1 MNKVRTWL
9 AIAGGAVL
17 AASPALAGDIATFQS
32 IGFSQDG
39 SIYAFE
45 EFGIQ
50 DGSGFPYSNIFLIDT
65 VNDTYLA
72 GTPIRVRLDVE
83 NAGLSQA
90 RAEAMKKA
98 RPLIDKHDLFD
109 NPGDIV
115 AFNPVTE
122 LDSASDRLRYRAYPA
137 DPAFG
142 NPYALKLESFKVAP
156 TGHCIDMVDQLV
168 AFRLKM
174 TEKDGTPANDPLHE
188 DKDVPTSRG
197 CTTGY
202 RLGGVV
208 TYAPIA
214 GSSVHMALVQVFSA
228 GFEGN
233 DGRWIAVPVRP

>member
-17 AASPALAGDIATFQS
+17 AAFPALAGDIATFQS

-65 VNDTYLA
+65 VKDTYLA

-83 NAGLSQA
+83 NAGLSKA

-98 RPLIDKHDLFD
+98 RPLIDKHGLFD
-109 NPGDIV
+109 NPGTLV
-115 AFNPVTE
+115 ALNPVTE
-122 LDSASDRLRYRAYPA
+122 ADSAADRLRYLDYPA

-142 NPYALKLESFKVAP
+142 KPYTLALETFNVPS
-156 TGHCIDMVDQLV
+156 TGHCTDMVDQLI
-168 AFRLKM
+168 AFRLRM
-174 TEKDGTPANDPLHE
+174 TEKDGTPTDDLVHE
-188 DKDVPTSRG
+188 DKDVPASRG

-202 RLGGVV
+202 RLGGAV
-208 TYAPIA
+208 TFSPIGGA
-214 GSSVHMALVQVFSA
+214 NVHMALVQVLSL

>member
-1 MNKVRTWL
+1 MNKVCTWL

-17 AASPALAGDIATFQS
+17 AAFPALAGDIATFQS

-83 NAGLSQA
+83 NAGLSKA

-156 TGHCIDMVDQLV
+156 TGHCIDMVDQLI

-174 TEKDGTPANDPLHE
+174 TEKAGTPANDLLPE
-188 DKDVPTSRG
+188 DKDVPASRG

-208 TYAPIA
+208 TYAAIA